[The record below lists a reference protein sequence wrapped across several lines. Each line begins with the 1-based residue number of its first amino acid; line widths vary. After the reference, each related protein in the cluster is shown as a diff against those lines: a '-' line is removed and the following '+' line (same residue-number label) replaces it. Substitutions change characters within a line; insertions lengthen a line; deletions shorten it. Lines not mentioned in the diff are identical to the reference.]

1 MGESAELL
9 FRYSVHARVVAG
21 GTEII
26 RARPKEAYSAPLYSK
41 AQVTPH
47 VGSLDIEI
55 VLMYDILNNVWAKV
69 PNCYSAKES
78 LQKSCK
84 PSGTSSIETKRTN
97 KTKIEERKMQLG
109 SALEFEPHYS
119 KLLNIF
125 AFAGVIGPLF
135 SRAAVCEFKGRT
147 TG

>member
-55 VLMYDILNNVWAKV
+55 VLMYDIFNNVWAKV

-78 LQKSCK
+78 SSRPSISILERRASKRNAQTK
-84 PSGTSSIETKRTN
+84 PKTN
-97 KTKIEERKMQLG
+97 KK
-109 SALEFEPHYS
+109 
-119 KLLNIF
+119 
-125 AFAGVIGPLF
+125 
-135 SRAAVCEFKGRT
+135 
-147 TG
+147 

>member
-9 FRYSVHARVVAG
+9 FRYSVHARVVEG

-26 RARPKEAYSAPLYSK
+26 RTRPKEAYSAPHYSK

-78 LQKSCK
+78 LQKSGK

-97 KTKIEERKMQLG
+97 QTKDKQEIVLHL
-109 SALEFEPHYS
+109 SALD
-119 KLLNIF
+119 
-125 AFAGVIGPLF
+125 
-135 SRAAVCEFKGRT
+135 
-147 TG
+147 